1 MNDDNESQDSATSG
15 VLSIAVTDFGPII
28 RANVDLRPLTVFVGP
43 SNTGK
48 SYLAIL
54 LYALHRCFRE
64 TVRWVRDPFSLP
76 RAFDRRSAGLLP
88 TPPLPTR
95 ARGHFDEW
103 LQKEPTAV
111 PRPLPADVADHVR
124 TVLEGCWGID
134 RRLEQEVGRC
144 FGEARIRR
152 LVRAQ
157 ANGGGCVA
165 LGIPPT
171 IGDAAAT
178 YRLEFGD
185 GDTHLYGGLPEAFQ
199 IDHHLHEV
207 LRSNAN
213 AELIVH
219 VGDGTTEGLGRAD
232 RERGLDRVFDDLVES
247 IFESLVEPISDA
259 HYLPADRTGVIHS
272 HQVVVSTL
280 LQHATTAGL
289 RPPAELQVP
298 SLSGVLA
305 DFLGKLVEMSGR
317 TPPGHDEQDPDL
329 GARLENNVLQ
339 GAIRLN
345 RSVSQYPTY
354 SYRPAGWT
362 TDVPLM
368 RASSMVSELA
378 PVVLYLRHLVQPGEL
393 LIIEEPEAHLH
404 PGMQAAFTRELARMV
419 KAGVRVVITTH
430 SEWLLE
436 QLGNLVRLS
445 QVPEGARH
453 GLAGADCAL
462 ERRDVGAWL
471 FSPSDDSQGAVVKE
485 VALDPET
492 GLYPTDYDKVSELL
506 YNDSATIFNRIQE
519 HPAG

>member
-213 AELIVH
+213 AKLIVH